1 MVYAALSRLERIL
14 LPPACVLCAGTEGAE
29 DIDLCSPCAS
39 ELPQNDSACVQ
50 CAEQLTGHR
59 ANATLCGA
67 CLRKPPRYDVAH
79 CAFQYRFPVD
89 HLVRALKYHG
99 RLAHARVLGRL
110 LARSL
115 NATPREAW
123 PQALIPVPLAQRR
136 YGERGFNQAIE
147 IAKQL
152 ERQLDIPLRADA
164 IERRRDTREQAG
176 LDRDARRKNV
186 RGAFA
191 VRATLFVDHVAIV
204 DDVVTT
210 GSTVNEVARVL
221 KRAGVKRIEVWA
233 VARAS
238 K

>member
-1 MVYAALSRLERIL
+1 MVHEIILRAQRIL
-14 LPPACVLCAGTEGAE
+14 LPPSCVLCASREQADE
-29 DIDLCSPCAS
+29 LDLCAPCLA
-39 ELPQNDSACVQ
+39 ELPANRNACAR
-50 CAEQLTGHR
+50 CAEEIDGR
-59 ANATLCGA
+59 SDGAAVCGA
-67 CLRKPPRYDVAH
+67 CLRKPPRYDSAH
-79 CAFQYRFPVD
+79 CAFRYRFPLD

-99 RLAHARVLGRL
+99 RLQHARVLGRL

-115 NATPREAW
+115 AVGAREGW
-123 PQALIPVPLAQRR
+123 PETLIPVPLAHRR
-136 YGERGFNQAIE
+136 FGERGFNQAIE

-152 ERQLDIPLRADA
+152 ESELRIPLRADVL
-164 IERRRDTREQAG
+164 ERRRDTAEQAG

-191 VRATLFVDHVAIV
+191 MRAPLPAEHVAII

-221 KRAGVKRIEVWA
+221 RKAGATRIEVWA

-238 K
+238 R